1 MRLAF
6 PRILYGLAAVLVIV
20 AGAAGAAYL
29 GYAFDAAGARFET
42 ADLERFD
49 RALAALRRG
58 ADTVPTLESM
68 YFAPGSAGLRAYA
81 RMYRTDARRV
91 QRALRRH
98 GAYYD
103 STADLPSRVR
113 AQLPAVRA
121 AFGRFEA
128 AYPRAVIPPT
138 YFLVSGLGPGGAN
151 GYRGLLLAADSYG
164 WPDHLPLNAAGQRRR
179 TSALPHLA
187 AHELVHFNQMTAA
200 PLAYIRD
207 DSNLARAIKEGAA
220 DFVAELVSG
229 DHINQPAHRYG
240 RMHERALWEAFERDM
255 LGHDTGEWFFVQP
268 ADSTRPPDL
277 GYFLGYRVVEAWYRR
292 FAGRP
297 DRLTA
302 LIGVDDYR
310 RFLAESGYDGS
321 GAAPHP
327 STSRSLRRASGTR
340 TVGEA
345 GSDSLE

>member
-1 MRLAF
+1 MRPAF
-6 PRILYGLAAVLVIV
+6 RRILYGLAAALVIAVV
-20 AGAAGAAYL
+20 AAAAGVAHL
-29 GYAFDAAGARFET
+29 GYAFDAARARFET

-49 RALAALRRG
+49 RARAALRRG
-58 ADTVPTLESM
+58 ADTVRTLETM
-68 YFAPGSAGLRAYA
+68 YFAPGSAGLRAYTQ
-81 RMYRTDARRV
+81 MYRLDAARV
-91 QRALRRH
+91 QRALRRR

-103 STADLPSRVR
+103 SIADLQSRVR

-121 AFGRFEA
+121 AFERFEA

-164 WPDHLPLNAAGQRRR
+164 WPDHLAWDSTGPRRR

-187 AHELVHFNQMTAA
+187 AHELVHFNQMAAA

-207 DSNLARAIKEGAA
+207 DSNLARAIKEGTA

-229 DHINQPAHRYG
+229 AHINQRAHRYG
-240 RMHERALWEAFERDM
+240 RTHERALWAAFARDM
-255 LGHDTGEWFFVQP
+255 LGHDTGDWFFVQP

-292 FAGRP
+292 FADRP
-297 DRLTA
+297 DRVAA
-302 LIGVDDYR
+302 LVAIDDYR
-310 RFLAESGYDGS
+310 QFLAESGYDG
-321 GAAPHP
+321 GAVAP
-327 STSRSLRRASGTR
+327 
-340 TVGEA
+340 
-345 GSDSLE
+345 

>member
-1 MRLAF
+1 MRPAVRRTLS
-6 PRILYGLAAVLVIV
+6 GLAAVLVLAAAT
-20 AGAAGAAYL
+20 AGAGTAYL
-29 GYAFDAAGARFET
+29 GYAFDAAGARFDT

-49 RALAALRRG
+49 RARVALRRG
-58 ADTVPTLESM
+58 ADTVPTVEAM
-68 YFAPGSAGLRAYA
+68 YFAPGSPGLRAYA
-81 RMYRTDARRV
+81 RMYRTDAARV
-91 QRALRRH
+91 QRVLRRR

-103 STADLPSRVR
+103 SIADLPSRVR

-128 AYPRAVIPPT
+128 AYPRAVFPPT

-164 WPDHLPLNAAGQRRR
+164 WPDHLAGDSVGLRRR

-187 AHELVHFNQMTAA
+187 THELVHFNQMVAS

-229 DHINQPAHRYG
+229 DHINQRAHRYG
-240 RMHERALWEAFERDM
+240 QLHERALWAAFERDM
-255 LGHDTGEWFFVQP
+255 LGDDSGEWFFVQP

-292 FAGRP
+292 FGGRG
-297 DRLTA
+297 DGLTA
-302 LIGVDDYR
+302 LIGIRDYR
-310 RFLAESGYDGS
+310 RFLAESGYDGGQS
-321 GAAPHP
+321 GPRP
-327 STSRSLRRASGTR
+327 
-340 TVGEA
+340 
-345 GSDSLE
+345 

>member
-1 MRLAF
+1 MRAAF
-6 PRILYGLAAVLVIV
+6 RRTLSGIAAVLVSLV
-20 AGAAGAAYL
+20 AATAAGTAFL

-42 ADLERFD
+42 ADLDRFD
-49 RALAALRRG
+49 HALAALRRG
-58 ADTVPTLESM
+58 ADTMPTLDSM
-68 YFAPGSAGLRAYA
+68 YFAPGSPGLRAYA
-81 RMYRTDARRV
+81 RMYRIDAPRV
-91 QRALRRH
+91 QRALRRR
-98 GAYYD
+98 GAYFD
-103 STADLPSRVR
+103 SAADLPSRVR

-164 WPDHLPLNAAGQRRR
+164 WPDDLPQDAAGRRRR

-187 AHELVHFNQMTAA
+187 AHELVHFNQMVAA
-200 PLAYIRD
+200 PLSYIRD

-229 DHINQPAHRYG
+229 DHINRRAHRYG
-240 RMHERALWEAFERDM
+240 RMHERALWAAFQRDM

-277 GYFLGYRVVEAWYRR
+277 GYYLGYRVVEAWDRR

-297 DRLTA
+297 ERLTA
-302 LIGVDDYR
+302 LVGIDDYR
-310 RFLAESGYDGS
+310 RFLAESGYDGG
-321 GAAPHP
+321 GAA
-327 STSRSLRRASGTR
+327 R
-340 TVGEA
+340 
-345 GSDSLE
+345 